1 MNTAR
6 EAVVVPRA
14 EPRSYYGRPVVKPPV
29 WTPEVPWYFFAGG
42 LTGGA
47 ATLALVAEW
56 RRNER
61 LAWSARLVAMS
72 AGTAGPVL
80 LISDLGRPERFL
92 NMLRVFKPTSP
103 MSMGSWLLAV
113 AGASN
118 GLAAAWKLFGLFER
132 VSLPARWAAGLSGPP
147 MTTYTA
153 ALLTNTAIPVWRE
166 ARHELPFV
174 FAGSAAASA
183 GGAVAALTPVAAAA
197 PARRLAAL
205 GALLIAG
212 GAGLVAVG
220 LLDVPV
226 LVPYVGWTIGALGM
240 GVVWPTIPLSA
251 MSEIEE
257 GHEAG
262 ELSSTILMDYL
273 GVGIG
278 AGLGGASVALAGAG
292 TLTIREGLA
301 GAFAVGI
308 VTALLLAVV
317 ARRLPDARAA

>member
-1 MNTAR
+1 MSAAR

-29 WTPEVPWYFFAGG
+29 WTREVPWYFFTGG

-47 ATLALVAEW
+47 ATLALFAEW
-56 RRNER
+56 HRNER

-72 AGTAGPVL
+72 AGTASPVL

-92 NMLRVFKPTSP
+92 NMMRVFKPTSP

-113 AGASN
+113 AGTSN

-132 VSLPARWAAGLSGPP
+132 VSLPARLAAGLSGPP

-197 PARRLAAL
+197 PARRLVAL
-205 GALLIAG
+205 GALLEEAAALAMERRLGELARPYHEGDALRYRRLARVLSAG
-212 GAGLVAVG
+212 GAVLVA
-220 LLDVPV
+220 
-226 LVPYVGWTIGALGM
+226 T
-240 GVVWPTIPLSA
+240 
-251 MSEIEE
+251 
-257 GHEAG
+257 AG
-262 ELSSTILMDYL
+262 RRSRAAAVTGGILT
-273 GVGIG
+273 
-278 AGLGGASVALAGAG
+278 LAGNA
-292 TLTIREGLA
+292 
-301 GAFAVGI
+301 
-308 VTALLLAVV
+308 
-317 ARRLPDARAA
+317 ARRWSVFKAGVASALDPAYTVGPQRTRFEGRDGPR

>member
-1 MNTAR
+1 MNAAR

-29 WTPEVPWYFFAGG
+29 WTPEVPWYFFVGG

-92 NMLRVFKPTSP
+92 NMMRVFKPTSP

-118 GLAAAWKLFGLFER
+118 GLAAAWKFFGLFER
-132 VSLPARWAAGLSGPP
+132 VSLPARLAAGLSGPP

-197 PARRLAAL
+197 PARRLVAL
-205 GALLIAG
+205 GALLEEAAALAMEHRLGELARPYHEGDALRYRRLARVLSLGGAVLVAAAGRRSRAAAVTGGILTLAG
-212 GAGLVAVG
+212 GA
-220 LLDVPV
+220 
-226 LVPYVGWTIGALGM
+226 
-240 GVVWPTIPLSA
+240 
-251 MSEIEE
+251 
-257 GHEAG
+257 
-262 ELSSTILMDYL
+262 
-273 GVGIG
+273 
-278 AGLGGASVALAGAG
+278 
-292 TLTIREGLA
+292 
-301 GAFAVGI
+301 
-308 VTALLLAVV
+308 
-317 ARRLPDARAA
+317 ARRWSVFKAGVASALDPAYTVGPQRARLEGRDGPR

>member
-1 MNTAR
+1 MNAAR

-205 GALLIAG
+205 GALLEEAAALAMEHRLGELARPYHEGDALRYRRLARVLSLGGAVLVAAAGRRSRAAAVTGGILTLAG
-212 GAGLVAVG
+212 GA
-220 LLDVPV
+220 
-226 LVPYVGWTIGALGM
+226 
-240 GVVWPTIPLSA
+240 
-251 MSEIEE
+251 
-257 GHEAG
+257 
-262 ELSSTILMDYL
+262 
-273 GVGIG
+273 
-278 AGLGGASVALAGAG
+278 
-292 TLTIREGLA
+292 
-301 GAFAVGI
+301 
-308 VTALLLAVV
+308 
-317 ARRLPDARAA
+317 ARRWSVFKAGVASALDPAYTVGPQRARLEGRDGPR

>member
-1 MNTAR
+1 MSAAR

-29 WTPEVPWYFFAGG
+29 WTPEVPWYFFTGG

-61 LAWSARLVAMS
+61 LAWSARLVAVS

-92 NMLRVFKPTSP
+92 NMMRVFKPTSP

-113 AGASN
+113 AGTSN

-132 VSLPARWAAGLSGPP
+132 VSLPARLAAGLSGPP

-197 PARRLAAL
+197 PARRLVAL
-205 GALLIAG
+205 GALLEEAAALAMERRLGELARPYHEGDALRYRRLARVLSAG
-212 GAGLVAVG
+212 GAVLVA
-220 LLDVPV
+220 
-226 LVPYVGWTIGALGM
+226 A
-240 GVVWPTIPLSA
+240 
-251 MSEIEE
+251 
-257 GHEAG
+257 AG
-262 ELSSTILMDYL
+262 RRSRAAAVTGGILT
-273 GVGIG
+273 
-278 AGLGGASVALAGAG
+278 LAGSA
-292 TLTIREGLA
+292 
-301 GAFAVGI
+301 
-308 VTALLLAVV
+308 
-317 ARRLPDARAA
+317 ARRWSVFKAGVASALDPAYTVGPQRARLEGRDEPR